1 MTQKDYAMILT
12 LLGLCLIVMA
22 VAAFICFIIECVSM
36 VKWRYRYWLI
46 VSVIMSVV
54 CAVMLIVA
62 NWL

>member
-1 MTQKDYAMILT
+1 MVKLIFT

-22 VAAFICFIIECVSM
+22 VAAFICFIIECGSR

-46 VSVIMSVV
+46 VSVIMSVIG
-54 CAVMLIVA
+54 AVMLIVA